1 MTQLSTT
8 HGLPVEDVQIDGCR
22 LTEVTHW
29 PALCISPHQHD
40 ALKICI
46 PLEGAFTES
55 DGLNIRSPR
64 AMDVLIRG
72 SRRAHANQYGGRG
85 ARSLLLEIP
94 PDHRSACDLTG
105 VEGIVLQRPET
116 RRAVAAVVR
125 TFRRQSDR
133 AVGLPLAVRW
143 LLASIDG
150 CRRPPPPARLDR
162 VREYLAEHWA
172 EPLRL
177 NQLAAFAGVH
187 PVYLSHAFRH
197 HFGQTLSAYLQALR
211 LFHATELLR
220 SNANIGAIAVDCGFF
235 DQSHFTHAF
244 ERQHQIPPGLYRKAL
259 AENALRQP

>member
-8 HGLPVEDVQIDGCR
+8 HGLPVEDVHIDGCR
-22 LTEVTHW
+22 LTEVTHR
-29 PALCISPHQHD
+29 PALCISLHEHD

-46 PLEGAFTES
+46 LLEGAFTER

-64 AMDVLIRG
+64 AMDILVRG

-105 VEGIVLQRPET
+105 VEGI
-116 RRAVAAVVR
+116 AVPAVVR
-125 TFRRQSDR
+125 AFRRQSDR
-133 AVGLPLAVRW
+133 TFALRTAVRW
-143 LLASIDG
+143 LLASLHG
-150 CRRPPPPARLDR
+150 CRRPPPPAWLDGL
-162 VREYLAEHWA
+162 REYVAEHWA

-187 PVYLSHAFRH
+187 PAYLSHAFRH
-197 HFGQTLSAYLQALR
+197 YFGQTLSVYSQAIR

-220 SNANIGAIAVDCGFF
+220 SAASIGAIAVDCGFF